1 MNLREGIIWMWKVS
15 GGSRLAIAVNT
26 ILGLLQVAAS
36 LSFIWISKMLVDLA
50 TGVHAEPI
58 WPYAIMMVTC
68 MLLQTAIGTA
78 RSRWSR
84 KAVVRLTARLRYR
97 AFASVME
104 SRWTGKEKFHSG
116 DILGRITEDAS
127 YIADLLCSTVPS
139 AFVTLIQL
147 AAAFFMLFALDG
159 RLALILVP
167 LMPAAL
173 LISKAYMKKMRAL
186 TKDIK
191 ETDSLIKSMMQEDI
205 QHRTVIKTLEMT
217 AGTTSEVS
225 HRQGSLEDKLMKRT
239 DFSLY
244 ARTMVQIGFLAG
256 YSTAFLW
263 GIYGLKD
270 GAITFGMMTA
280 FLQLV
285 SQIQRPAVD
294 LSRQIPSASHAL
306 TYAERLKELEDLPS
320 EEEGESIMLEGPA
333 GIRFDSVDFT
343 YPDGTRKIA
352 DNFTHDFTPGSST
365 ALTGE
370 TGAGKS
376 TLIRLMLALL
386 SPDRGRIT
394 IYNSR
399 QEIPVSPATRRNIIY
414 VPQGNT
420 LMSGTIR
427 DNLLMGDPSA
437 DEQKLRLALHTAAA
451 DFVFSLPEGLDTQ
464 CGELGAGL
472 SEGQAQRIAIARGLL
487 RPGSI
492 LLLDE
497 PTSSLDPATETL
509 LLTRLGESMPDK
521 TVIIVTHREA
531 AAARC
536 TDILQVVRSS
546 APSGSDA
553 PRP

>member
-1 MNLREGIIWMWKVS
+1 MWRAS
-15 GGSRLAIAVNT
+15 AGSRAAIAVST
-26 ILGLLQVAAS
+26 VLGLLQVAAS
-36 LSFIWISKMLVDLA
+36 LTFIWISKMLVDLA
-50 TGVHAEPI
+50 TSSHSEPV
-58 WPYAIMMVTC
+58 WPYAAMLVTC
-68 MLLQTAIGTA
+68 MVLQTAIGTA
-78 RSRWSR
+78 RSRGTR
-84 KAVVRLTARLRYR
+84 KAGIRLTNSLRYR
-97 AFASVME
+97 AFSSVME

-127 YIADLLCSTVPS
+127 YISDLLCSTVPS
-139 AFVTLIQL
+139 AAVTLVQL
-147 AAAFFMLFALDG
+147 AAAFTMLFVLDA

-167 LMPAAL
+167 MMPAAL
-173 LISKAYMKKMRAL
+173 LLSKAYMKKMRSL

-191 ETDSLIKSMMQEDI
+191 ERDSIIKSMMQEDI

-217 AGTTSEVS
+217 GRTTSEVS
-225 HRQGSLEDKLMKRT
+225 EHQEGLEESMMKRT

-244 ARTMVQIGFLAG
+244 ARTMVQTGFTAG
-256 YSTAFLW
+256 YATAFLW
-263 GIYGLKD
+263 SIFGLRD

-306 TYAERLKELEDLPS
+306 TYAERLQELEDLPS
-320 EEEGESIMLEGPA
+320 EDSGQPITLEGPA

-343 YPDGTRKIA
+343 YPDGKRKIA
-352 DNFTHDFTPGSST
+352 DKFTHDFRPGSST

-386 SPDRGRIT
+386 TPNKGSLT
-394 IYNSR
+394 IYNDEK
-399 QEIPVSPATRRNIIY
+399 EIPVSPATRRNLIY

-427 DNLLMGDPSA
+427 DNLLLGNPDA
-437 DEQKLRLALHTAAA
+437 DEHELRSALHTAAA
-451 DFVFSLPEGLDTQ
+451 DFVYNLPDGLDTQ

-492 LLLDE
+492 VLLDE
-497 PTSSLDPATETL
+497 PTSSLDPQTEQL
-509 LLTRLGESMPDK
+509 LLSRLGQNMPGK
-521 TVIIVTHREA
+521 TIIIVTHRETA
-531 AAARC
+531 ASRC
-536 TDILQVVRSS
+536 TEAVHLR
-546 APSGSDA
+546 
-553 PRP
+553 R